1 MIDENVSPE
10 ESGSTDPRIRP
21 RFARP
26 VAIAALAAALLSM
39 TACAPI
45 ATVQPADDAANPLC
59 AQMMVQLPQEISGQ
73 ALRKT
78 NSQATAVWGEPSQ
91 LVLRCGV
98 VPPAPSSDPCVSV
111 NGVDWLA
118 KEGKLAK
125 DGERTWTLTTYGRTP
140 ATELLFDPQQIPSS
154 TVLATLSGAAAKIP
168 AQRQCSNVEKT
179 VDVP

>member
-1 MIDENVSPE
+1 MPSLIDENVSPE
-10 ESGSTDPRIRP
+10 ESRSPDLRIRP

-26 VAIAALAAALLSM
+26 VAIATLAVALLSVS
-39 TACAPI
+39 ACAPI

-118 KEGKLAK
+118 KEGKK
-125 DGERTWTLTTYGRTP
+125 TWTLTTYGRTP

-154 TVLATLSGAAAKIP
+154 TVLATLSGAASRIP
-168 AQRQCSNVEKT
+168 AQRQCTNVGKT

>member
-1 MIDENVSPE
+1 M
-10 ESGSTDPRIRP
+10 
-21 RFARP
+21 
-26 VAIAALAAALLSM
+26 AIATLAVAMLSL
-39 TACAPI
+39 TACTPI
-45 ATVQPADDAANPLC
+45 ATVQPADDASNPLC
-59 AQMMVQLPQEISGQ
+59 AEMMVQLPQEISGQ

-118 KEGKLAK
+118 KEGEKN
-125 DGERTWTLTTYGRTP
+125 WTLTTYGRTP

-154 TVLATLSGAAAKIP
+154 TVLATMSGAAAKIP
-168 AQRQCSNVEKT
+168 AQRQCTDVEKT